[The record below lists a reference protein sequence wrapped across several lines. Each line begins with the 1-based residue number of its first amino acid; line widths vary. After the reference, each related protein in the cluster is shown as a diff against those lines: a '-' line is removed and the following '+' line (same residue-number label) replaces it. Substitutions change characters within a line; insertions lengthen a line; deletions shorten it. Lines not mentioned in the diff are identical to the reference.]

1 MKRALLILGLILVA
15 AFAISG
21 CGKKAEATVPCDGGC
36 GMELTKADAKVIDG
50 KSYCA
55 GCAAHLADELAKEA
69 ATEAAPEAAPAAD
82 MVKCAGGCGMELA
95 KADATEID
103 GKSYC
108 ASCAAHV
115 GHDH

>member
-15 AFAISG
+15 TFAFSG

-69 ATEAAPEAAPAAD
+69 ATEAAPAAD
-82 MVKCAGGCGMELA
+82 MVKCAGGCGVELA

-108 ASCAAHV
+108 AACAAHA
-115 GHDH
+115 GQDH